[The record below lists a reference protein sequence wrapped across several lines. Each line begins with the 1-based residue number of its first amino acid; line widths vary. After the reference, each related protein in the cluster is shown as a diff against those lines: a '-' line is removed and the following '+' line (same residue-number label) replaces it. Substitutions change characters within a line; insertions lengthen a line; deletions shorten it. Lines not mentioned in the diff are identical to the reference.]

1 MKTFFLK
8 NNFMKIFFLLL
19 ILIVP
24 WSISNLTDSIE
35 AQKITSDLAFYE
47 INTCQVSLTEFLI
60 KNINVI
66 YQDHYFIKSSD
77 YSSIS
82 CFGKIAGITQVGY
95 NFYINVGTNSLIS
108 ILLQGAFWTLV
119 ISFISKDKDR
129 FYIRKIDYLRS
140 LIFTAALFSFS
151 FFAEVRFYEKAFYL
165 LDLSETRSYFLLF
178 IIIAFVLNN
187 LIDVLLNRFNRVVYF
202 VPFMYLFV
210 GVFSGL
216 NFHFYSLIFVFF
228 GFVSLFTKNTNKKFT
243 TTYLIFVSLWCIN
256 SVGPPYYFKP
266 DKLRGLTSTMY
277 DLNSTFYWS
286 VYFFFLI
293 TGLLYLYKNNLKE
306 FKFEDIYKKS
316 LFVVAPVLSL
326 GYIGSANPFFNF
338 MNYYYFGQQKVGT
351 NNSSPLLL
359 NQWSERLS
367 WRGFSSSAETIGE
380 FFALVAILGL
390 FKIFKERKTTLLE
403 SCLLMFSLFGL
414 YLSNNRAAFL
424 GMVLVFLIYFSK
436 KQKLSQVKVLI
447 GVFSFFILLI
457 YSIGFENIL
466 QSITF
471 SGNSILTQAN
481 LYKSGEFGNSALI
494 ALNNSYENKTLF
506 SYIFSFLSFISFYL
520 NRSELWGIFFSRY
533 NPNFVEYL
541 FGSGPFN
548 FGQMYGE
555 TYIKETRSLLFPHSS
570 ILSLLVFVGIFG
582 LLSMTIFFIF
592 QYLKNKSNLNTI
604 GKVFTL
610 FILLNIIKSDSLIYL
625 SSFTFYTIFIYFIL
639 KKKNSTLFN

>member
-1 MKTFFLK
+1 
-8 NNFMKIFFLLL
+8 
-19 ILIVP
+19 
-24 WSISNLTDSIE
+24 
-35 AQKITSDLAFYE
+35 
-47 INTCQVSLTEFLI
+47 
-60 KNINVI
+60 
-66 YQDHYFIKSSD
+66 
-77 YSSIS
+77 
-82 CFGKIAGITQVGY
+82 
-95 NFYINVGTNSLIS
+95 
-108 ILLQGAFWTLV
+108 
-119 ISFISKDKDR
+119 
-129 FYIRKIDYLRS
+129 
-140 LIFTAALFSFS
+140 
-151 FFAEVRFYEKAFYL
+151 
-165 LDLSETRSYFLLF
+165 
-178 IIIAFVLNN
+178 
-187 LIDVLLNRFNRVVYF
+187 
-202 VPFMYLFV
+202 
-210 GVFSGL
+210 
-216 NFHFYSLIFVFF
+216 
-228 GFVSLFTKNTNKKFT
+228 
-243 TTYLIFVSLWCIN
+243 
-256 SVGPPYYFKP
+256 
-266 DKLRGLTSTMY
+266 
-277 DLNSTFYWS
+277 
-286 VYFFFLI
+286 
-293 TGLLYLYKNNLKE
+293 
-306 FKFEDIYKKS
+306 
-316 LFVVAPVLSL
+316 
-326 GYIGSANPFFNF
+326 

-403 SCLLMFSLFGL
+403 SCFLMFSLFGL

-447 GVFSFFILLI
+447 GVFSFLILLI

-592 QYLKNKSNLNTI
+592 QYLKNKSNLNII
-604 GKVFTL
+604 GKVFIL

-625 SSFTFYTIFIYFIL
+625 SSFTFYTTFIYFIL